1 MTFLPRIAY
10 PASRQRQNFLD
21 LIKQG
26 YWSPHTASVDHC
38 ELNYSKSEWIAE
50 YYNTITSLVI
60 GERSHYDAEG
70 IDEPAQ
76 PLKLFTL
83 MYQVIL
89 GMQAFASSIRQKFP
103 KRFRI
108 VSFGIVMLGITSSLH
123 HATLDFKIQLL
134 DELVVVWL
142 TSLVA
147 WIVWDMTPVAQVA
160 NWHTRITMIIVNA
173 VFTIL
178 HALRRDPVLM
188 ELYHGWTSVLLTAR
202 LGQLLMSNAPPDSKG
217 VQEGRRMIR
226 SAASLGGFAL
236 IAHKADRSFCI
247 PSTALK
253 ILVLP
258 RLAFLLEGHAWS
270 HVLTGLSLQRLIF
283 GISLI
288 TMSIRDDPA
297 HWVGMTCG
305 WIEVVERTEQGW
317 KALEKDSSSSRREIT
332 QAA

>member
-1 MTFLPRIAY
+1 
-10 PASRQRQNFLD
+10 
-21 LIKQG
+21 
-26 YWSPHTASVDHC
+26 
-38 ELNYSKSEWIAE
+38 
-50 YYNTITSLVI
+50 
-60 GERSHYDAEG
+60 
-70 IDEPAQ
+70 
-76 PLKLFTL
+76 
-83 MYQVIL
+83 
-89 GMQAFASSIRQKFP
+89 
-103 KRFRI
+103 
-108 VSFGIVMLGITSSLH
+108 MLGITSSLH
-123 HATLDFKIQLL
+123 HATLGFEFQLL

-147 WIVWDMTPVAQVA
+147 WIVWDTTPVAQDT
-160 NWHTRITMIIVNA
+160 NWNMRIILLFVNA

-188 ELYHGWTSVLLTAR
+188 ELCHGWTSVLLIAR
-202 LGQLLMSNAPPDSKG
+202 LGQLLMSNALPDSKG

-253 ILVLP
+253 ILAFP

-270 HVLTGLSLQRLIF
+270 HVLSGLSLQRLIL
-283 GISLI
+283 GIFLI

-317 KALEKDSSSSRREIT
+317 KALEMDISSSRKGIT
-332 QAA
+332 QTT